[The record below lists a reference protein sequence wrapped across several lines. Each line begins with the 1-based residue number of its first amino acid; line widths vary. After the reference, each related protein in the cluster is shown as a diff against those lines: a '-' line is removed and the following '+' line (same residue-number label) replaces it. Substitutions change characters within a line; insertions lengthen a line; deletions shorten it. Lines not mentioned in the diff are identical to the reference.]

1 MEERHQGF
9 TVRDRRRVTPD
20 GELVDS
26 PSGTQEPKPGGEHA
40 GVGGPAGESSR
51 RLPPVDFSGFVIGL
65 AQMALVHLG
74 ELPEPQTGKVARDLE
89 QARHTIDILD
99 MLQQKTRGNLTDEE
113 ARLLQGLCTEL
124 KMKFVWASRKD

>member
-1 MEERHQGF
+1 M
-9 TVRDRRRVTPD
+9 RDRRRVTPD

-26 PSGTQEPKPGGEHA
+26 PSRAGGL
-40 GVGGPAGESSR
+40 ESEENSTAEGKGRETSR
-51 RLPPVDFSGFVIGL
+51 RLPPVDFSGFVLGL

-74 ELPEPQTGKVARDLE
+74 ELPEPQTGEVSRDLE

-99 MLQQKTRGNLTDEE
+99 MLQQKTRGNLTDQE

-124 KMKFVWASRKD
+124 KMKFVWATRKD